1 MVRQAGTPQQ
11 TDPAQE
17 LIKAAIVIGG
27 IALGLMLLK
36 HFTEEHDDDED

>member
-1 MVRQAGTPQQ
+1 MARHAATPQQ
-11 TDPAQE
+11 ADPAQE

-36 HFTEEHDDDED
+36 RLTEEDDDEE